1 MIKSNNIEVQFGDCR
16 DLIKNIPSES
26 VDLVVTSPPYNIG
39 KKYGKYSDKVTIE
52 EWEKLVDDITKE
64 IYRIL

>member
-16 DLIKNIPSES
+16 ELIKKIPSES

-39 KKYGKYSDKVTIE
+39 KNTANIQIK
-52 EWEKLVDDITKE
+52 
-64 IYRIL
+64 